1 MKKILT
7 ILILFFMLIT
17 NVFAKE
23 ESIVNIYL
31 FHLEDCKYCK
41 EEIELLKEIEKEYD
55 NVIIHKFEINEGNNY
70 ELFNNVT
77 RLFNTK
83 IVGTPFTVVGDKYFN
98 GYSSEETKKSF
109 ISTIEYY
116 SKYGYNDRVGQYLND
131 NKILDVEL
139 PSFEIKNES
148 SLEEYIDNYANYEFN
163 IPLFGKIETN
173 DLDISNNT
181 LLLGIKNIFSLT
193 NIIIILFLIAIL
205 IKEKELKNI
214 FVLSMVFLTTTF
226 IVNFISLF
234 DIISLNYNNI
244 KYILSILLILLSLY
258 NLLNKK
264 ENNKLF
270 ISVAIVTIMAIL
282 LNINTLTYSSN
293 YIIFKD
299 LLYLENI
306 SKILEIIYIIIYS
319 LLVLIDKIFIA
330 LITMI
335 LSKNKLIKTNNTK
348 LISSS
353 ILLITGIINKII

>member
-1 MKKILT
+1 MKKIL
-7 ILILFFMLIT
+7 IAFILFLMFIP

-23 ESIVNIYL
+23 DFIVNIYL

-98 GYSSEETKKSF
+98 GYSNEESKKAF

-116 SKYGYNDRVGQYLND
+116 SENGYTDRVGQYLNETELFD
-131 NKILDVEL
+131 IEL
-139 PSFEIKNES
+139 PSYEIKTDT
-148 SLEEYIDNYANYEFN
+148 SLEKYIDNYANYKYN

-181 LLLGIKNIFSLT
+181 LLLGIKNIFSYPNL
-193 NIIIILFLIAIL
+193 IILFFLIAIL

-214 FVLSMVFLTTTF
+214 FILGICF
-226 IVNFISLF
+226 IITSFIINLLPLF
-234 DIISLNYNNI
+234 NIISLNYNNI
-244 KYILSILLILLSLY
+244 KYILSILLIILALY

-264 ENNKLF
+264 DNNKLYLKL
-270 ISVAIVTIMAIL
+270 IIMTIITIL
-282 LNINTLTYSSN
+282 LNINTFTYSDN
-293 YIIFKD
+293 HIILKE

-306 SKILEIIYIIIYS
+306 SKLLEIIHIIFYL
-319 LLVLIDKIFIA
+319 LLVLIDKIIII
-330 LITMI
+330 LLTMI
-335 LSKNKLIKTNNTK
+335 LFKKINIENNKLK
-348 LISSS
+348 LLSSC
-353 ILLITGIINKII
+353 ILLVSGIILVL